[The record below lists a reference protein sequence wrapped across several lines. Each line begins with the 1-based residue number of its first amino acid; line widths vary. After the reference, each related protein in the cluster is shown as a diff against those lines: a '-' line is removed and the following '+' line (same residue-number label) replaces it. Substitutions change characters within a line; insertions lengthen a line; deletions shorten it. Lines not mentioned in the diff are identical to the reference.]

1 MSDYQP
7 ISCSLYDH
15 LEVACLQHYRL
26 AIELRDGTRLEAEA
40 ITTETDAQKQEF
52 LVVRDAQGLHRLRLD
67 HLLAITPLTANARFG
82 RVELGPRC

>member
-7 ISCSLYDH
+7 ISCGLYDH

-40 ITTETDAQKQEF
+40 ITTETDAQKHEF
-52 LVVRDAQGLHRLRLD
+52 LVVRDAQGLQRLRLD
-67 HLLAITPLTANARFG
+67 RLQAIMPLTANTRFG
-82 RVELGPRC
+82 RIEPGPRC

>member
-7 ISCSLYDH
+7 VSCSLYDH

-26 AIELRDGTRLEAEA
+26 AIELRDGTCLEAEA
-40 ITTETDAQKQEF
+40 ITTATDTQKQEF
-52 LVVRDAQGLHRLRLD
+52 LVVRNAQGLQKLRLD

>member
-7 ISCSLYDH
+7 VSCSLYDH
-15 LEVACLQHYRL
+15 VEVACLQHYHL

-52 LVVRDAQGLHRLRLD
+52 LVVRDARGLQRLRLD
-67 HLLAITPLTANARFG
+67 SLLAITPLTANARFG
-82 RVELGPRC
+82 RIEPGPRC